1 MMTMRW
7 GMLRLAAAAVVGT
20 GTVLAA
26 AVTPSWAAADAAHP
40 AAQDWAFEG
49 AFGTFDRAAIQR
61 GLQVYLEVCSGC
73 HGLKQVAYRDLA
85 DLGYSEDAI
94 KAIAARFEVTD
105 GPDENGDMF
114 QRPAKPSDK
123 FVSPFANEQQA
134 RASNGGA
141 LPPDLSLQAKV
152 HLAGTDYLYALM
164 TGYQE
169 APADVK
175 LSEGMQYNP
184 YFPGAQIA
192 MPAPLFDEAVAYD
205 EGQPKATVQQMAW
218 DVTNFLHW
226 AADPKMEMRKRIGW
240 KVILF
245 VGILAALLYAAKR
258 RMWAGL
264 H

>member
-1 MMTMRW
+1 MTKRS
-7 GMLRLAAAAVVGT
+7 GMLRLAAACAF
-20 GTVLAA
+20 AA
-26 AVTPSWAAADAAHP
+26 AIAIAGSPAIAAEGHGATPESHEWSFDGPFGQYDKP
-40 AAQDWAFEG
+40 AV
-49 AFGTFDRAAIQR
+49 QR

-73 HGLKQVAYRDLA
+73 HSLKYVAYRDLG
-85 DLGYSEDAI
+85 DLGFSVDEI
-94 KAIAARFEVTD
+94 KAIAAKFEVTD
-105 GPDENGDMF
+105 GPDDSGDMY
-114 QRPAKPSDK
+114 QRPAKPSDR

-141 LPPDLSLQAKV
+141 LPPDLSLQAKA
-152 HLAGTDYLYALM
+152 HLAGPNYIHAIL

-175 LSEGMQYNP
+175 MGEGLNYNP
-184 YFPGAQIA
+184 YFKGSQIA
-192 MPAPLFDEAVAYD
+192 MPSPLSEDAVTYA
-205 EGQPKATVQQMAW
+205 EGQPKATVDQMSW
-218 DVTNFLHW
+218 DVANFLQW

-258 RMWAGL
+258 KMWAGL